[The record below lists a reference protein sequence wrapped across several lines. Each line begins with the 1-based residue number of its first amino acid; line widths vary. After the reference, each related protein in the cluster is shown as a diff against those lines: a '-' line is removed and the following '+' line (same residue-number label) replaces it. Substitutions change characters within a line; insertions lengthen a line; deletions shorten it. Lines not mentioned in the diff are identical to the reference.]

1 MPKRSVVD
9 TGGTAS
15 HHLRVDERSSAPCEE
30 WHDGDSVNEES
41 LHPSN
46 RFVTPDETLQVSQ
59 DTVKQSVLDLT
70 RIIRVTAQQLEAST
84 N

>member
-1 MPKRSVVD
+1 MPERSVVD
-9 TGGTAS
+9 TGRTAS